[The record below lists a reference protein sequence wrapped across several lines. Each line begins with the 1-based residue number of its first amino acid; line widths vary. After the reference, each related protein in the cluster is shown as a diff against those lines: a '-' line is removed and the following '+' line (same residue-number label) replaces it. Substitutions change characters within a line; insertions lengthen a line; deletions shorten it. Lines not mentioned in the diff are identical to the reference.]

1 MNNEKFPL
9 KILMFLENKDTIGGG
24 GCGVCDC
31 EKCPRPVGGSGGI
44 LPGKKCLNTYLNGA
58 NVKYFERIKA
68 RFFITEYIE
77 KYYTRTSITNME
89 RYVR

>member
-1 MNNEKFPL
+1 MS
-9 KILMFLENKDTIGGG
+9 LENKGTA
-24 GCGVCDC
+24 V
-31 EKCPRPVGGSGGI
+31 GI
-44 LPGKKCLNTYLNGA
+44 LWSLRWREVPETCWGVRVHPPPGKKNLNTYLNGA

-68 RFFITEYIE
+68 RIFITEYIE

>member
-1 MNNEKFPL
+1 MARSARDL
-9 KILMFLENKDTIGGG
+9 LGGPG
-24 GCGVCDC
+24 A
-31 EKCPRPVGGSGGI
+31 SS
-44 LPGKKCLNTYLNGA
+44 PGKKKLNTYLNGA

>member
-9 KILMFLENKDTIGGG
+9 KILMFLENKDTVGAIFWSLR
-24 GCGVCDC
+24 CREVPETCRGV
-31 EKCPRPVGGSGGI
+31 RGI
-44 LPGKKCLNTYLNGA
+44 LPPGKFFFNTYLNGA

-68 RFFITEYIE
+68 RIFITEYIE